1 MKPDAFEQDVHEVPH
16 RLHRLADRLEQGDA
30 WPAVLPSGTLLTGM
44 GSSGYAARTT
54 TGWLQAAGIAAVQ
67 EIASTDPG
75 WPGGPGTSAILI
87 SASGTSPET
96 LDRSRRLGTGT
107 QRIALVNV
115 PDSALAREADAVV
128 EMGAGDEAG
137 EVSCRTYRH
146 TLALL
151 LALGVEPAVVASA
164 VRQAA
169 DRTQQL
175 LADQDWLAEL
185 DAVLSPAE
193 ATFWIAPESRIGS
206 AQQSALMIRE
216 IPRRLAVAC
225 ETGDWSHVDV
235 YLTLTMDYRCVMFTG
250 SRWDGA
256 AATWM
261 AERGAK
267 AITIGSPL
275 GIPGEVSIPLVEDPL
290 ARMLIEPLFAEL
302 LALAWWR
309 RNPVHVP

>member
-1 MKPDAFEQDVHEVPH
+1 MRPDAFEQDVHEVPR
-16 RLHRLADRLEQGDA
+16 RLRQLADRIEHGDA
-30 WPAVLPSGTLLTGM
+30 WPDRLASGPLLTGM

-54 TGWLQAAGIAAVQ
+54 SGWLQAGGVAAVA

-75 WPGGPGTSAILI
+75 WPGGPGSSAVLI
-87 SASGTSPET
+87 SASGNSPET
-96 LDRSRRLGTGT
+96 LDRSRRLGAGT

-115 PDSALAREADAVV
+115 ADSPLAREADAVV
-128 EMGAGDEAG
+128 EMGAGIESA

-151 LALGVEPAVVASA
+151 LALGVEPAAVASS
-164 VRQAA
+164 VRAAA
-169 DRTQQL
+169 DQTERL
-175 LADQDWLAEL
+175 IADQGWLAEL
-185 DAVLSPAE
+185 DAVLSPAD

-206 AQQSALMIRE
+206 AQQSSLMVRE

-261 AERGAK
+261 AQRRAK
-267 AITIGSPL
+267 AVTIGEPL
-275 GIPGEVSIPLVEDPL
+275 GIPGEVNIPLVDDPL
-290 ARMLIEPLFAEL
+290 ARMLTEPLFAEL

>member
-1 MKPDAFEQDVHEVPH
+1 MKPDAFEQDVHEVPR
-16 RLHRLADRLEQGDA
+16 RLRQLADRIEQGDV
-30 WPAVLPSGTLLTGM
+30 WPALRPSGPLLTGM

-54 TGWLQAAGIAAVQ
+54 SGWLQAAGVAAVA

-75 WPGGPGTSAILI
+75 WPGGPGTSAVLI
-87 SASGTSPET
+87 SASGNSPET
-96 LDRSRRLGTGT
+96 LDRSERLGAGT

-128 EMGAGDEAG
+128 EMGAGVEAG
-137 EVSCRTYRH
+137 GVSCRTYRH

-151 LALGVEPAVVASA
+151 LSLGIEPAVAASGI
-164 VRQAA
+164 REAA

-175 LADQDWLAEL
+175 LDDQGWLTEL
-185 DAVLSPAE
+185 DALLSPAD

-206 AQQSALMIRE
+206 AQQSALMVRE

-261 AERGAK
+261 TQRRAK
-267 AITIGSPL
+267 TITIGEPL
-275 GIPGEVSIPLVEDPL
+275 GIPGEINIPLVDDPVV
-290 ARMLIEPLFAEL
+290 RMITEPLFAEL

-309 RNPVHVP
+309 RHPVHVP

>member
-1 MKPDAFEQDVHEVPH
+1 MKPDAFEQDVHEVPR
-16 RLHRLADRLEQGDA
+16 RLRQLADRLEHGEA
-30 WPAVLPSGTLLTGM
+30 WPARIASGPLLTGM

-54 TGWLQAAGIAAVQ
+54 SGWLQAAGVAAVS
-67 EIASTDPG
+67 EVASADPG

-87 SASGTSPET
+87 SASGNSAET
-96 LDRSRRLGTGT
+96 LDRSRRLGAGT
-107 QRIALVNV
+107 QRIALVNSA
-115 PDSALAREADAVV
+115 DSALALEADAVV
-128 EMGAGDEAG
+128 EMGAGIESG
-137 EVSCRTYRH
+137 EVACRTYRH

-151 LALGVEPAVVASA
+151 LALGIEPAVVVSGIRA
-164 VRQAA
+164 AA

-175 LADQDWLAEL
+175 LDDQGWLAEF
-185 DAVLSPAE
+185 DAILSPAA

-206 AQQSALMIRE
+206 AQQSALMVRE

-261 AERGAK
+261 TQRRAK
-267 AITIGSPL
+267 TITIGEAL
-275 GIPGEVSIPLVEDPL
+275 DIPGEVNIPLVDDPI
-290 ARMLIEPLFAEL
+290 ARMLTEPLFAEL

-309 RNPVHVP
+309 RHPVHVP